1 MPAKNENAVHQIHR
15 GACFA
20 GKPRSYSERSL
31 GQQHHFSSGR
41 LGRLRLQFNAQ
52 KVQLM
57 TISRR
62 AVFLDHPSLDL
73 GDLDLNPLRD
83 CFSELELFA
92 QTTPDQVIERLKGAS
107 VAISNKI
114 VIDAAAMAASPAL
127 KLILITATGTN
138 NVDLAAAR
146 AHGITVCNC
155 QGYGTPSVAQHTI
168 MLLLNLATRL
178 ADYQKAVAEGRWQQ
192 AKQFCLLDY
201 PIVELEG
208 KTLGLLGH
216 GELGSAVARLAEAF
230 GMRVLLGQIP
240 GRPARPDRL
249 PLEELLPQIDALT
262 LHCPLNEHTRHF
274 IGARELA
281 SMKPG
286 AFVVNTA
293 RGGLI
298 DEHALADALRN
309 GHLGGAATDV
319 LSVEP
324 PTAGNPLLAQD
335 IPRLIVTPHNAWGS
349 REARQRIVG
358 QLTENAQGYFSGQAL
373 RVVS

>member
-1 MPAKNENAVHQIHR
+1 
-15 GACFA
+15 
-20 GKPRSYSERSL
+20 
-31 GQQHHFSSGR
+31 
-41 LGRLRLQFNAQ
+41 
-52 KVQLM
+52 M
-57 TISRR
+57 TNTAR

-73 GDLDLNPLRD
+73 GDLNLGPLRN
-83 CFSELELFA
+83 CFSDLQLFA
-92 QTTPDQVIERLKGAS
+92 RTTPEQVIERLKGAT
-107 VAISNKI
+107 VAITNKI
-114 VIDAAAMAASPAL
+114 VIDAQAMAASPEL
-127 KLILITATGTN
+127 KLILISATGTN

-146 AHGITVCNC
+146 SHGITVCNC

-178 ADYQKAVAEGRWQQ
+178 ADYQKAVGEGRWQQ
-192 AKQFCLLDY
+192 ASQFCLLDY

-216 GELGSAVARLAEAF
+216 GELGSAVGRLAEAF

-249 PLEELLPQIDALT
+249 PLEQLLPQVDALT
-262 LHCPLNEHTRHF
+262 LHCPLNEHTRNF

-281 SMKPG
+281 QLKPG

-298 DEHALADALRN
+298 DEQALAEALRN

-324 PTAGNPLLAQD
+324 PTQGNPLLAGD

-358 QLTENAQGYFSGQAL
+358 QMSENAQGFFSGTAR

>member
-1 MPAKNENAVHQIHR
+1 
-15 GACFA
+15 
-20 GKPRSYSERSL
+20 
-31 GQQHHFSSGR
+31 
-41 LGRLRLQFNAQ
+41 
-52 KVQLM
+52 
-57 TISRR
+57 
-62 AVFLDHPSLDL
+62 LDL
-73 GDLDLNPLRD
+73 APLRD
-83 CFSELELFA
+83 CFAELHLFA
-92 QTTPDQVIERLKGAS
+92 GTRQDEVTERLKDAT
-107 VAISNKI
+107 VAITNKV
-114 VIDAAAMAASPAL
+114 VIDAAAIAACPEL
-127 KLILITATGTN
+127 KLILISATGTN

-146 AHGITVCNC
+146 QHGITVSNC

-178 ADYQKAVAEGRWQQ
+178 GDYQKAVAEGRWQQ
-192 AKQFCLLDY
+192 ASQFCLLDY
-201 PIVELEG
+201 PIVELQG

-216 GELGSAVARLAEAF
+216 GELGGAVARLAEAF

-240 GRPARPDRL
+240 GRPARPDRVAL
-249 PLEELLPQIDALT
+249 DQLLPQVDALT

-281 SMKPG
+281 LLKPG
-286 AFVVNTA
+286 TFVVNTA

-298 DEHALADALRN
+298 DEQALADALRN

-324 PTAGNPLLAQD
+324 PTQGNPLLAGD

-358 QLTENAQGYFSGQAL
+358 QLAENARGYFSGKAQ
-373 RVVS
+373 RVVN

>member
-1 MPAKNENAVHQIHR
+1 
-15 GACFA
+15 
-20 GKPRSYSERSL
+20 
-31 GQQHHFSSGR
+31 
-41 LGRLRLQFNAQ
+41 
-52 KVQLM
+52 M
-57 TISRR
+57 TNNGR

-73 GDLDLNPLRD
+73 GDLDLGPLRN
-83 CFSELELFA
+83 CFSELQLFA
-92 QTTPDQVIERLKGAS
+92 RTSRDEVSERLKGAT
-107 VAISNKI
+107 VAITNKV
-114 VIDAAAMAASPAL
+114 VIDATAMAANPEL
-127 KLILITATGTN
+127 KLILISATGTN
-138 NVDLAAAR
+138 NVDLDAAR
-146 AHGITVCNC
+146 QHGITVCNC

-178 ADYQKAVAEGRWQQ
+178 GDYQKAVGEGRWQQ
-192 AKQFCLLDY
+192 ASQFCLLDY

-216 GELGSAVARLAEAF
+216 GELGSAVGRLAEAF

-249 PLEELLPQIDALT
+249 PLDQLLPQIDALT
-262 LHCPLNEHTRHF
+262 LHCPLNEHTRNF
-274 IGARELA
+274 IGARQLA
-281 SMKPG
+281 LLKPG
-286 AFVVNTA
+286 AFVLNTA

-298 DEHALADALRN
+298 DEQALADALRT

-324 PTAGNPLLAQD
+324 PTQGNPLLAAD

-358 QLTENAQGYFSGQAL
+358 QLTENAQGFFSGTAR

>member
-1 MPAKNENAVHQIHR
+1 
-15 GACFA
+15 
-20 GKPRSYSERSL
+20 
-31 GQQHHFSSGR
+31 
-41 LGRLRLQFNAQ
+41 
-52 KVQLM
+52 M
-57 TISRR
+57 TNNGR

-73 GDLDLNPLRD
+73 GDLDLGPLRN
-83 CFSELELFA
+83 CFSELQLFA
-92 QTTPDQVIERLKGAS
+92 RTSRDEVSERLKGAT
-107 VAISNKI
+107 VAITNKV
-114 VIDAAAMAASPAL
+114 VIDATAMAANPEL
-127 KLILITATGTN
+127 KLILISATGTN
-138 NVDLAAAR
+138 NVDLDAAR
-146 AHGITVCNC
+146 QHGITVCNC

-178 ADYQKAVAEGRWQQ
+178 GDYQKAVGAGRWQQ
-192 AKQFCLLDY
+192 ASQFCLLDY

-216 GELGSAVARLAEAF
+216 GELGSAVGRLAEAF

-249 PLEELLPQIDALT
+249 PLDQLLPQIDALT
-262 LHCPLNEHTRHF
+262 LHCPLNEHTRNF
-274 IGARELA
+274 IGARQLA
-281 SMKPG
+281 QLKPG
-286 AFVVNTA
+286 AFVLNTA

-298 DEHALADALRN
+298 DEQALADALRS

-324 PTAGNPLLAQD
+324 PTQGNPLLATD

-358 QLTENAQGYFSGQAL
+358 QLTENAQGFFSGTAL

>member
-1 MPAKNENAVHQIHR
+1 
-15 GACFA
+15 
-20 GKPRSYSERSL
+20 
-31 GQQHHFSSGR
+31 
-41 LGRLRLQFNAQ
+41 
-52 KVQLM
+52 M
-57 TISRR
+57 TNTAR

-73 GDLDLNPLRD
+73 GDLDLAPLRN
-83 CFSELELFA
+83 CFSDLQLFA
-92 QTTPDQVIERLKGAS
+92 RTTPEQVIERLKGAT
-107 VAISNKI
+107 VAITNKI
-114 VIDAAAMAASPAL
+114 VIDAQAMAASPEL
-127 KLILITATGTN
+127 KLILISATGTN
-138 NVDLAAAR
+138 NIDLAAAR
-146 AHGITVCNC
+146 SHGITVCNC

-178 ADYQKAVAEGRWQQ
+178 ADYQKAVGEGRWQL
-192 AKQFCLLDY
+192 ASQFCLLDY
-201 PIVELEG
+201 PIVELAG

-216 GELGSAVARLAEAF
+216 GELGSAVGRLAEAF

-249 PLEELLPQIDALT
+249 PLEQLLPQVDALT
-262 LHCPLNEHTRHF
+262 LHCPLNEHTRNF

-281 SMKPG
+281 QLKPG

-298 DEHALADALRN
+298 DEQALAEALRN

-324 PTAGNPLLAQD
+324 PAQGNPLLAGD

-358 QLTENAQGYFSGQAL
+358 QMSENAQGFFSGTAR

>member
-1 MPAKNENAVHQIHR
+1 MSNN
-15 GACFA
+15 
-20 GKPRSYSERSL
+20 
-31 GQQHHFSSGR
+31 
-41 LGRLRLQFNAQ
+41 
-52 KVQLM
+52 
-57 TISRR
+57 RR
-62 AVFLDHPSLDL
+62 AVFLDHTSLDL
-73 GDLDLNPLRD
+73 GDLDLSALRNS
-83 CFSELELFA
+83 FSDLQLCA
-92 QTTPDQVIERLKGAS
+92 QTTPDQVIERLQGAS

-114 VIDAAAMAASPAL
+114 MLNAETLAACPEL
-127 KLILITATGTN
+127 KLILVAATGTN

-146 AHGITVCNC
+146 AHGITVSNC

-168 MLLLNLATRL
+168 MLLLALATRL
-178 ADYQKAVAEGRWQQ
+178 SDYQKAVGEGRWQQ
-192 AKQFCLLDY
+192 AKQFCLLDF

-216 GELGSAVARLAEAF
+216 GELGGAVARLAEAF
-230 GMRVLLGQIP
+230 GMRVLLGQLP
-240 GRPARPDRL
+240 GRPARADRL
-249 PLEELLPQIDALT
+249 PLDELLPQIDALT
-262 LHCPLNEHTRHF
+262 LHCPLNEHTRNF
-274 IGARELA
+274 ISTRELA
-281 SMKPG
+281 LMKPG

-298 DEHALADALRN
+298 DEQALADALRN

-324 PTAGNPLLAQD
+324 PTAGNPLLAGD

-358 QLTENAQGYFSGQAL
+358 QLTENAQGFFNGAAL

>member
-1 MPAKNENAVHQIHR
+1 
-15 GACFA
+15 
-20 GKPRSYSERSL
+20 
-31 GQQHHFSSGR
+31 
-41 LGRLRLQFNAQ
+41 
-52 KVQLM
+52 M
-57 TISRR
+57 TNNRR
-62 AVFLDHPSLDL
+62 AVFLDYPSLDL
-73 GDLDLNPLRD
+73 GDLD
-83 CFSELELFA
+83 FSELRNSFSELQLLA
-92 QTTPDQVIERLKGAS
+92 DTTPQNVVERLHGAQ

-114 VIDAAAMAASPAL
+114 VLNAETLAASPEL
-127 KLILITATGTN
+127 KLILVSATGTN

-146 AHGITVCNC
+146 AHGITVSNC

-178 ADYQKAVAEGRWQQ
+178 QDYQRDVAAGKWQH
-192 AKQFCLLDY
+192 AKQFCLLDH

-216 GELGSAVARLAEAF
+216 GELGGAVARLADAF
-230 GMRVLLGQIP
+230 GMRVLLGAIP
-240 GRPARPDRL
+240 GRPARADRV
-249 PLEELLPQIDALT
+249 PLDELLAQVDALT
-262 LHCPLNEHTRHF
+262 LHCPLNEHTRNL

-281 SMKPG
+281 LLKPG
-286 AFVVNTA
+286 AFIVNTA

-298 DEHALADALRN
+298 NEQALADALRG

-324 PTAGNPLLAQD
+324 PVNGNPLLADD

-358 QLTENAQGYFSGQAL
+358 QLTENARGFFNGTPL